1 MTANQTI
8 LPQPIKPVGTR
19 KRIMIICP
27 SLGFGGAET
36 QIIVTAKGMKARGH
50 DVAIYLLSTEKD
62 RVEEVRAAGVTLWED
77 SRNSRFDLPLL
88 RRLRRAVNEWKP
100 DLLHGYLFDGN
111 LYARLAGL
119 GSGIPV
125 LSAERSSDY
134 TLRPAQTAA
143 HLATRWLSDAVV
155 ANSWAGA
162 ALARQMYPGLKN
174 HIHVTWNGIDIHE
187 VQRRAA
193 AASGMRATLGI
204 PDHAKVACFV
214 GTVKPEKDLLL
225 AIETTRALLQQ
236 EGSQWHV
243 IFVGAPIYQF
253 MAYASGGASEVD
265 SYAEQVEA
273 AFATLPL
280 QQNVHRLGN
289 SKQVIELMAQS
300 DVFFSTSI
308 REGFPNV
315 VLEAMTAGV
324 PVISTAYS
332 DIQLIL
338 PLAWQ
343 VVAERNSQMI
353 AAAMVRAVQDRELAQ
368 IQKDWV
374 NKHASLECAVDSLEA
389 VYELYIPRNIGRTA

>member
-1 MTANQTI
+1 MTATPTI
-8 LPQPIKPVGTR
+8 LPRPIKPAGTR

-36 QIIVTAKGMKARGH
+36 QIIVTAKGLTARGH
-50 DVAIYLLSTEKD
+50 DVAIYLLSKEKD
-62 RVEEVRAAGVTLWED
+62 RVDEVRAAGVTLWED

-88 RRLRRAVNEWKP
+88 GRLRRAVHEWKP

-119 GSGIPV
+119 GNGIPV

-134 TLRPAQTAA
+134 TLRRAQIAA

-174 HIHVTWNGIDIHE
+174 HIHVTWNGIDVRE

-193 AASGMRATLGI
+193 AATGMRATLGI
-204 PDHAKVACFV
+204 PEQAKVACFV

-225 AIETTRALLQQ
+225 AIETTRVLMQQ
-236 EGSQWHV
+236 KDTPWHV
-243 IFVGAPIYQF
+243 VFVGAPIYQF
-253 MAYASGGASEVD
+253 MSYASGGAAEVD

-273 AFATLPL
+273 AFATLPQ

-300 DVFFSTSI
+300 DVFFSTSS

-324 PVISTAYS
+324 PVVSTTYS

-343 VVAERNSQMI
+343 VVAERNGQMM
-353 AAAMVRAVQDRELAQ
+353 AAAILRAAEDRELAQ

-374 NKHASLECAVDSLEA
+374 SQHASIECAVDALEA
-389 VYELYIPRNIGRTA
+389 VYELYIPKNTGLTA